1 MPGSGEN
8 PALLILAAG
17 EGSRMR
23 SRTPKLLHPV
33 CDRSILRHIVR
44 MGQELGAKPIVIVAG
59 AAEAEFREELR
70 DEPVEFVR
78 QAEPLGT
85 GHATLQ
91 ARHALEGHL
100 GPIIVM
106 AGDHPLYRAETF
118 QKLVR
123 DLGED
128 DLLVAS
134 AEFPETPEFG
144 RIIRGDDGRICAITE
159 YRDASEQQRAIREV
173 GLSLYVARPDFLFE
187 TLARVGNQNAQG
199 EFYLT
204 DIVSLGLQAGHRV
217 GISKLEDWTETLGI
231 NSRVDLAAAE
241 RLMRRRIAEYWMREG
256 VSFEDPE
263 RTYVGAD
270 VTIGPDTVLAPG
282 VSLRGRTQIG
292 SGCRISEQVV
302 IENSTLGDEV
312 WLKPLCH
319 VESASLGNG
328 CVVGPSAHLRPDTVL
343 ADSVRIGNFVEVKN
357 SRIGRGSKADH
368 LSYIGDADVG
378 EGCTIG
384 CGAITVNYDG
394 AKKSRTVIGDGAFV
408 GCNAN
413 LIAPVEVE
421 PHSYVAAGSTITR
434 RVPTGALGVGRV
446 RQRNIEGWVDR
457 HSRSGD
463 GSSKGDG
470 E

>member
-1 MPGSGEN
+1 
-8 PALLILAAG
+8 
-17 EGSRMR
+17 MR

-33 CDRSILRHIVR
+33 CDRSILRHVVR
-44 MGQELGAKPIVIVAG
+44 MGQELGAKPIVIVVG
-59 AAEAEFREELR
+59 SAEAELREELR

-85 GHATLQ
+85 GHAALQ
-91 ARHALEGHL
+91 ARELLEGHG
-100 GPIIVM
+100 GPILVM
-106 AGDHPLYRAETF
+106 AGDHPLYRAATF
-118 QKLVR
+118 QQLVD
-123 DLGED
+123 DLGDD

-134 AEFPETPEFG
+134 AEFPQTPEFG
-144 RIIRGDDGRICAITE
+144 RIVRGEDGKIRAIVE
-159 YRDASEQQRAIREV
+159 HRDANEEQRAIREV

-187 TLARVGNQNAQG
+187 TLSRVGNQNAQG
-199 EFYLT
+199 EYYLT
-204 DIVSLGLQAGHRV
+204 DIVALGLEAGN
-217 GISKLEDWTETLGI
+217 GIVTSKLGDWTETLGI
-231 NSRVDLAAAE
+231 NSRLDLAEAE
-241 RLMRRRIAEYWMREG
+241 RLMRRRIAEHWMLEG

-302 IENSTLGDEV
+302 IENSTLGDDV
-312 WLKPLCH
+312 VLKPLCH
-319 VESASLGNG
+319 IESSSIGNG
-328 CVVGPSAHLRPDTVL
+328 CVVGPSAHLRPDSVL
-343 ADSVRIGNFVEVKN
+343 ADAVRIGNFVEVKN
-357 SRIGRGSKADH
+357 SRIGTGTKADH

-378 EGCTIG
+378 AGCTIA

-421 PHSYVAAGSTITR
+421 PRGYVAAGSTITKG
-434 RVPTGALGVGRV
+434 VPEGSLAVARA
-446 RQRNIEGWVDR
+446 RQRNLEGWVDR
-457 HSRSGD
+457 RFGSRSKHEGD
-463 GSSKGDG
+463 SRSKDGDG